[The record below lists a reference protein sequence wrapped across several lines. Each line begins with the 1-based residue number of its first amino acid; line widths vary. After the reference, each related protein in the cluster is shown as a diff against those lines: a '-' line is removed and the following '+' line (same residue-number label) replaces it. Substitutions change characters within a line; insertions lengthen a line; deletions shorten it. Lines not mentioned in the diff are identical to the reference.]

1 MNRKQ
6 RRAINRANAALSTG
20 PVTETGK
27 AISSANALKHGLTS
41 IKPYLPVEEQDYKAY
56 AAKRLAI
63 LKPQDSTQEDLAQTV
78 IDVEWRLKRLP
89 ALEGR
94 LFAEEGITSLK
105 TIRALEVLSRHE
117 MRLRRLL
124 VTTLTDLTERQ
135 RNYSTPQKQKALP
148 ATGFVLPQPRQMT
161 VAEMCAQTEAITA
174 FLKADTREHEKKR
187 RA

>member
-6 RRAINRANAALSTG
+6 RRAINRANAALSSG
-20 PVTETGK
+20 PVTDAGK
-27 AISSANALKHGLTS
+27 AISSANSLKHGLTS
-41 IKPYLPVEEQDYKAY
+41 MKPYLPVEEQDYKTY
-56 AAKRLAI
+56 AAERLAL
-63 LKPQDSTQEDLAQTV
+63 LKPQGPMQENLAQTA

-94 LFAEEGITSLK
+94 LFAEEGITSLN
-105 TIRALEVLSRHE
+105 TIKGLEVLSRHE

-124 VTTLTDLTERQ
+124 VTTLKELTENK
-135 RNYSTPQKQKALP
+135 RNNATAQKQNVLP
-148 ATGFVLPQPRQMT
+148 ANGFVLPQPRQMT

-174 FLKADTREHEKKR
+174 FLKADTREHAKKQ